1 MKFYNRYYKNNYE
14 ELLTYYPRFYRSV
27 YEMVEIL
34 KAHGRIL
41 DELEGHIEQTFFNCF
56 IRTADATTIKKWEN
70 MLGIQ
75 YEENL
80 TLDQRRSVVI
90 GRISGYGHIGEPEI
104 RGIISNYT
112 ENAVLIDFELGVIY
126 ITIEGEIFGESNLL
140 DTLLR
145 RIPAHLALNMYIH
158 TERTFRQDLYMNYG
172 SAIGADFTP
181 PLIGEDRTVVGPL
194 ELAQGSVATVGLQGI
209 PPDTKHASKRRTEG
223 VGGMFYH
230 THIKSRLIE

>member
-1 MKFYNRYYKNNYE
+1 MKFYNRYYQNNYE
-14 ELLTYYPRFYRSV
+14 ELLTYYPRFYRDV

-56 IRTADATTIKKWEN
+56 IRTADAATIKKWEN

-90 GRISGYGHIGEPEI
+90 GRICGYGHIGEPEI
-104 RGIISNYT
+104 REIISNYT
-112 ENAVLIDFELGVIY
+112 ENIVLVDFALGVIY
-126 ITIEGEIFGESNLL
+126 ITINGEIFGESNLL
-140 DTLLR
+140 DTLLK

-158 TERTFRQDLYMNYG
+158 TQRTFRQDLDMNYA
-172 SAIGADFTP
+172 SAIGAAFTP
-181 PLIGEDRTVVGPL
+181 PLIGEDRIATTPL
-194 ELAQGSVATVGLQGI
+194 NLAQGVVSTVGLQGI

-223 VGGMFYH
+223 VGGVFYH
-230 THIKSRLIE
+230 THTKSKLIE